1 MTQLHYLLF
10 YANIKQVQKNNFVI
24 TVLCNLSKSI

>member
-10 YANIKQVQKNNFVI
+10 YANIKQVQKNNFI